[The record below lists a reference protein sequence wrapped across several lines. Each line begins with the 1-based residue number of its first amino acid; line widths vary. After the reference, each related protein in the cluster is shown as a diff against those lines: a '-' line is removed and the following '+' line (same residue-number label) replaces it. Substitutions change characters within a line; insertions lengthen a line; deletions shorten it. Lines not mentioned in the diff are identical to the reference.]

1 MNPTK
6 EFRDYLISQGAAL
19 VGIGDLTAVPS
30 SDYPVGIAVAI
41 PLPKHVIKGL
51 QLAPTREYYELYNS
65 LSDKLNTIVTAGAK
79 YLTDKGYH
87 AYART
92 TNQEMTDSD
101 NCIPLSH
108 QTIATRAGLG
118 WIGKNNRLV
127 TPQYGSA
134 VRLSSLLTDA
144 PLTCD
149 PPVTHSQ
156 CGACHACVRYCPAHA
171 LKNTLWRPGIPRE
184 NIIAISTCHK
194 KCREIMQKSTG
205 IDADLCGKCFAVCT
219 YTRQYLKQCRDV

>member
-41 PLPKHVIKGL
+41 PLPKHIIKGL

-87 AYART
+87 AYAQT
-92 TNQEMTDSD
+92 TDQEMTDSD

-108 QTIATRAGLG
+108 QKQPAGDTAI
-118 WIGKNNRLV
+118 WICRK
-127 TPQYGSA
+127 A
-134 VRLSSLLTDA
+134 FFSSD
-144 PLTCD
+144 
-149 PPVTHSQ
+149 
-156 CGACHACVRYCPAHA
+156 RCPADLRYPGH
-171 LKNTLWRPGIPRE
+171 TLPVWCLSCLRPVLPG
-184 NIIAISTCHK
+184 TCPEKYFVASRHTSRK
-194 KCREIMQKSTG
+194 YHSH
-205 IDADLCGKCFAVCT
+205 LHVS
-219 YTRQYLKQCRDV
+219 

>member
-79 YLTDKGYH
+79 YLTMQWQGLI
-87 AYART
+87 RL
-92 TNQEMTDSD
+92 
-101 NCIPLSH
+101 LSLVLKFP
-108 QTIATRAGLG
+108 IVICFNDGNFFR
-118 WIGKNNRLV
+118 IGAFYGVFGREWNR
-127 TPQYGSA
+127 
-134 VRLSSLLTDA
+134 
-144 PLTCD
+144 
-149 PPVTHSQ
+149 
-156 CGACHACVRYCPAHA
+156 
-171 LKNTLWRPGIPRE
+171 
-184 NIIAISTCHK
+184 
-194 KCREIMQKSTG
+194 
-205 IDADLCGKCFAVCT
+205 
-219 YTRQYLKQCRDV
+219 

>member
-41 PLPKHVIKGL
+41 PLPKHIIKSL

-65 LSDKLNTIVTAGAK
+65 LSDKLNTIITAGAK

-92 TNQEMTDSD
+92 TDQEMTDSD

-149 PPVTHSQ
+149 PPVTHS
-156 CGACHACVRYCPAHA
+156 GFP
-171 LKNTLWRPGIPRE
+171 
-184 NIIAISTCHK
+184 
-194 KCREIMQKSTG
+194 
-205 IDADLCGKCFAVCT
+205 
-219 YTRQYLKQCRDV
+219 

>member
-92 TNQEMTDSD
+92 TDQKMTDSD

-108 QTIATRAGLG
+108 QTIATTSRS
-118 WIGKNNRLV
+118 RLD
-127 TPQYGSA
+127 
-134 VRLSSLLTDA
+134 R
-144 PLTCD
+144 
-149 PPVTHSQ
+149 
-156 CGACHACVRYCPAHA
+156 
-171 LKNTLWRPGIPRE
+171 
-184 NIIAISTCHK
+184 
-194 KCREIMQKSTG
+194 
-205 IDADLCGKCFAVCT
+205 
-219 YTRQYLKQCRDV
+219 

>member
-19 VGIGDLTAVPS
+19 VG
-30 SDYPVGIAVAI
+30 
-41 PLPKHVIKGL
+41 
-51 QLAPTREYYELYNS
+51 LAPTREYYELYNS
-65 LSDKLNTIVTAGAK
+65 LSDKLDTIVTAGAK

-92 TNQEMTDSD
+92 TDQKMADSD

-108 QTIATRAGLG
+108 QTLATRAGLG

-194 KCREIMQKSTG
+194 KCREIMKKSTG

>member
-19 VGIGDLTAVPS
+19 VG
-30 SDYPVGIAVAI
+30 
-41 PLPKHVIKGL
+41 
-51 QLAPTREYYELYNS
+51 LAPTREYYELYNS

-92 TNQEMTDSD
+92 TDQEMTDSD

-134 VRLSSLLTDA
+134 VRISSLLTDA
-144 PLTCD
+144 KRISHFLAFLSPLPTEFL
-149 PPVTHSQ
+149 H
-156 CGACHACVRYCPAHA
+156 
-171 LKNTLWRPGIPRE
+171 IPFHLFHP
-184 NIIAISTCHK
+184 NPTVH
-194 KCREIMQKSTG
+194 
-205 IDADLCGKCFAVCT
+205 
-219 YTRQYLKQCRDV
+219 